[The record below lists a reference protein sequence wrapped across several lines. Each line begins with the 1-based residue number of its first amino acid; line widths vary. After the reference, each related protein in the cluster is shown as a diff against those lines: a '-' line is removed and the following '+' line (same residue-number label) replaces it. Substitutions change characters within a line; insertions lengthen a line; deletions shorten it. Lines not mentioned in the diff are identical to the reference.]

1 MSQFDNLVITDHQCQ
16 QSRQRSNVTGLELA
30 HYRKQSQMPRC
41 AQLWWW
47 RQCQWGWQ
55 WWWWWRLWRSWR
67 CYYLQGSCFATSRKN
82 TEPPYQNIQSTKMYP
97 NIFNEICHPLN
108 LKKDLCRKIC
118 FITIVVTYKLAELFY
133 MGASLSTNWRGFS
146 QCKKRRGDPIRGGAT
161 AGQTGFS
168 S

>member
-1 MSQFDNLVITDHQCQ
+1 MSQAQNWPITENKAKCRAVHSCDDADNVNEGDNDVNEGDSEDDGGNCEEAGGATIYK
-16 QSRQRSNVTGLELA
+16 A
-30 HYRKQSQMPRC
+30 AASQHKI
-41 AQLWWW
+41 L
-47 RQCQWGWQ
+47 
-55 WWWWWRLWRSWR
+55 
-67 CYYLQGSCFATSRKN
+67 KN

-133 MGASLSTNWRGFS
+133 MGASLRTNWRGFS

-168 S
+168 F

>member
-1 MSQFDNLVITDHQCQ
+1 MSQAQNWPITENKAKCRAVHSCDEDDNVNEGDSDDDGGDCEEAGG
-16 QSRQRSNVTGLELA
+16 VTT
-30 HYRKQSQMPRC
+30 
-41 AQLWWW
+41 
-47 RQCQWGWQ
+47 
-55 WWWWWRLWRSWR
+55 
-67 CYYLQGSCFATSRKN
+67 YLQGSCFATTRKN

-118 FITIVVTYKLAELFY
+118 FFTIVVTYKLAELFY
-133 MGASLSTNWRGFS
+133 MGASLRTNWRGFS

-168 S
+168 SQI